1 MIMSH
6 LPAIQDSLWRDD
18 DWILPS
24 PQEDQTLYSWC
35 AVYHRASGNIDAGT
49 TSRQLFGH
57 PDAAFIADLPSR
69 LDFFR
74 MATHGHLG
82 DSETV
87 ARTQTLA
94 GFFRPFF
101 PKNNYQKLIAA
112 MKGDQ
117 PGAIKAQLGL
127 SRSGITSSRVF
138 KACPECMEVEF
149 RRLGYSYWHAEHQ
162 WPSVAICG
170 QHHQL
175 LWCYEPIK
183 AGKHGRIFYQ
193 PREIDASAWIRPTE
207 MLPEAKHSLMS
218 LLEWSKQLV
227 ANEELHLDEEL
238 LRWTYLLRSKQ
249 QSWIAFD
256 GTLRLQKLKDAFD
269 TAYREIVTLPGFAIA
284 SATDGANAGFL
295 GGMFRKVVG
304 QRHPLKHLL
313 LLHFLFDAPDDFQ
326 KAYADHL
333 AVRNEDGVTALMKN
347 LTDSRT
353 KLEGWIEAQVMSVNK
368 AAQKLGVPTGQA
380 IKYLDKAGVKRERR
394 PRIVGTETEEKLR
407 NLLAE
412 GVERVDIAKSLS
424 IRLGFI
430 KDYLAAHP
438 DLANDWA
445 KKRHAKRLARYREH
459 FLKVLNE
466 CPSLPIKRIRRIPG
480 NGFQW
485 LFSNDLKWLSSVLP
499 AIWRR

>member
-1 MIMSH
+1 MSNVR
-6 LPAIQDSLWRDD
+6 AIQDSLWRDD
-18 DWILPS
+18 SWVFPT
-24 PQEDQTLYSWC
+24 PQEDQTLYSWS
-35 AVYHRASGNIDAGT
+35 AVYHRASGKIDAGT

-57 PDAAFIADLPSR
+57 PDAAFVADLPSR
-69 LDFFR
+69 LDFLH

-87 ARTQTLA
+87 ARTRTLA

-101 PKNNYQKLIAA
+101 PDDKFQKLIAA
-112 MKGDQ
+112 MKGNQ
-117 PGAIKAQLGL
+117 PGAIKAELGL
-127 SRSGITSSRVF
+127 SRSGITSSRML
-138 KACPECMEVEF
+138 KACPECLDEEL
-149 RRLGYSYWHAEHQ
+149 RCLGYAYWHVEHQ

-170 QHHQL
+170 QHKQL

-193 PREIDASAWIRPTE
+193 PREIETSVWIRPTE
-207 MLPEAKHSLMS
+207 VLPGDKHSLMS

-249 QSWIAFD
+249 RSWVAFD

-269 TAYREIVTLPGFAIA
+269 AAYREIVTLPGFAIA
-284 SATDGANAGFL
+284 SATDGANSGFL

-313 LLHFLFDAPDDFQ
+313 LLNFLFDAPDDFQ

-368 AAQKLGVPTGQA
+368 AAKKLGVPTGQA
-380 IKYLDKAGVKRERR
+380 IKYLDKARVKRERR

-407 NLLAE
+407 SLLAE
-412 GVERVDIAKSLS
+412 GVERVDIAKNLS

-430 KDYLAAHP
+430 KDYLAAHS

-445 KKRHAKRLARYREH
+445 NKRHAKRQARYREH

-466 CPSLPIKRIRRIPG
+466 HPGVPIKKIRRIPG

-485 LFSNDLKWLSSVLP
+485 LYSNDLEWLRSVLP
-499 AIWRR
+499 AIWRRS